1 MIKYKALLS
10 DIHCDSKYLIYILLV
25 HLVLSNRVNT
35 GFAVSIEEAAKA
47 GKF

>member
-10 DIHCDSKYLIYILLV
+10 DIHRDSKYLIYILLV
-25 HLVLSNRVNT
+25 HLVLTNRINT
-35 GFAVSIEEAAKA
+35 RITVSIEEAAKA

>member
-10 DIHCDSKYLIYILLV
+10 DIHRDSKYLIYILLV
-25 HLVLSNRVNT
+25 HPVLSNRVNT
-35 GFAVSIEEAAKA
+35 GFTVSIEEAAKA